1 MYNIIDQASFSAFQS
16 PFPSK
21 VFFKLITRQGLGMS
35 GDNKVY
41 VQLGRDDKIIS
52 THLLTSNL
60 DHPDRIIPMIKI
72 RRDASSN
79 AVRFRMTLMSSTS
92 NTKWRDNTY
101 YYFDGN
107 SLPDS
112 GLNDY
117 FKNNN
122 AITTRKITFRKTHTN
137 TNSIS
142 IISGPRAATLIAF
155 HYELFGTS
163 NDLYYG
169 IKTTNSTSDTN
180 WVYSDQFTPLSEF
193 IAYVNLRTGQGMVGL
208 TPFTLETRT
217 QKVLLANFSKTSTFV
232 TTFTAFNH
240 LVAPSI
246 TTAITTSTHTGSN
259 YLHVFTCQN
268 VIDNNLIVFHNFLA
282 KL

>member
-1 MYNIIDQASFSAFQS
+1 M
-16 PFPSK
+16 K
-21 VFFKLITRQGLGMS
+21 
-35 GDNKVY
+35 
-41 VQLGRDDKIIS
+41 
-52 THLLTSNL
+52 
-60 DHPDRIIPMIKI
+60 
-72 RRDASSN
+72 
-79 AVRFRMTLMSSTS
+79 STS
-92 NTKWRDNTY
+92 NTKWVNNTY

-122 AITTRKITFRKTHTN
+122 SITTRKITFRKTHTN
-137 TNSIS
+137 TSS
-142 IISGPRAATLIAF
+142 VSFISGPRTTQLHTF

-169 IKTTNSTSDTN
+169 IMTTNNSSDTN
-180 WVYSDQFTPLSEF
+180 WVYSDQFTPLSSF
-193 IAYVNLRTGQGMVGL
+193 IAYVNLRTGEGMVGS
-208 TPFTLETRT
+208 TPFTLTSRT
-217 QKVLLANFSKTSTFV
+217 QKVFIASFSKTSGST

-240 LVAPSI
+240 FIAPNLSTPVIDNAHI
-246 TTAITTSTHTGSN
+246 TTN

-268 VIDNNLIVFHNFLA
+268 VVDNSLIVFNNFSA